1 MVLNNLFRE
10 IRLVNEMNRGSR
22 YKREHI
28 GRLCVALV
36 RDSDPRYYR
45 STTDLLAIT
54 KPAIHL
60 TTFVVD

>member
-1 MVLNNLFRE
+1 MVLHHIFRE

-36 RDSDPRYYR
+36 
-45 STTDLLAIT
+45 
-54 KPAIHL
+54 
-60 TTFVVD
+60 